1 MEESISLAQV
11 CRMPGKEGIRCAQAV
26 VPNSSRNKPQ
36 RLSRRE
42 AEPGPAPPHVQR
54 LHSKPLSFQDSI
66 PETNILMQKNMV
78 IYR

>member
-1 MEESISLAQV
+1 MEESFSFAQV
-11 CRMPGKEGIRCAQAV
+11 CRMPGKDGIRGAQAL
-26 VPNSSRNKPQ
+26 VPDSSRYRRQ

-54 LHSKPLSFQDSI
+54 LHAKPLSFQDSI

>member
-1 MEESISLAQV
+1 MEDSISLARV
-11 CRMPGKEGIRCAQAV
+11 CRMPGKEGIRGAQAV

-36 RLSRRE
+36 RLSR
-42 AEPGPAPPHVQR
+42 ACTM